1 MPNANTIIIERADKF
16 GLAQLHQLRGR
27 VGRSHHQAY
36 CYLLVPSIKG
46 LKGDAKRRLHAIERA
61 NTLGAGFML
70 ASEDLEIRGAGEIL
84 GKQQS
89 GNMQAI
95 GFSLYMDML
104 ERATKAIKAGKELD
118 LNTPLSLTSEIN
130 LHSSALIPEEYL
142 HDVHQRL
149 LFYKRIGKADDK
161 EMLIDIRTEM
171 IDRFGT
177 LPDQTKQLFAVHRLR
192 IQAEPLKIN
201 KIDANSK
208 SIILE
213 FAPDTPVDALAIIK
227 LIQSNGQHYRMNG
240 ASGIRYS
247 NPDKL
252 ETAPQRVEMMQE
264 LLRYF
269 SEHMVVEAT
278 SAVEIT

>member
-1 MPNANTIIIERADKF
+1 M
-16 GLAQLHQLRGR
+16 HQLRGR

-130 LHSSALIPEEYL
+130 LHSSALIPEEYV

-192 IQAEPLKIN
+192 IQAELLKIN

-208 SIILE
+208 SITLE

-252 ETAPQRVEMMQE
+252 ETAPQRVEMVQE

-269 SEHMVVEAT
+269 SEHRVAEVT
-278 SAVEIT
+278 SAVERT